1 MDYTE
6 WLEREF
12 FNFLETDGLVRVDD
26 SEYDDDKSESDNFEN
41 AWEKEFQEWSK
52 YRKEQFITFVKGRN
66 YVNGKQNKEKTDD

>member
-12 FNFLETDGLVRVDD
+12 FNFLETDGLVCV
-26 SEYDDDKSESDNFEN
+26 EEHEESDNFEN
-41 AWEKEFQEWSK
+41 AWEKEFQEWRK

-66 YVNGKQNKEKTDD
+66 YVNGEQNKEKTDE

>member
-12 FNFLETDGLVRVDD
+12 FNFLECDGMIDFEENPDENPEERERV
-26 SEYDDDKSESDNFEN
+26 F
-41 AWEKEFQEWSK
+41 KEWRK

-66 YVNGKQNKEKTDD
+66 YVNGEQNKEKTDE